1 MVAVDV
7 AVTAIRLAVV
17 AAVLAVAGVG
27 FAAPAAAGCEGQAF
41 AQYCDGPI
49 RPDGTW
55 DRCFVA
61 YGSTNAFGQ
70 VTVPPVGR
78 CYPVDPTAYPMFPLG
93 QPQYHV
99 YP

>member
-1 MVAVDV
+1 MGEL
-7 AVTAIRLAVV
+7 RLRS
-17 AAVLAVAGVG
+17 VLAASVLLAASVVL
-27 FAAPAAAGCEGQAF
+27 AAPASAGCEGQAF

-61 YGSTNAFGQ
+61 YGSTNAFGA
-70 VTVPPVGR
+70 VTVPAVGR
-78 CYPVDPTAYPMFPLG
+78 CYPIDPNAWPMLPLG